1 MIKTIYICDK
11 CGNETEDL
19 KKSQEVVFYDWE
31 DDIYYRKRL
40 CNECEEEIRKL
51 IDNNYMVIDPE
62 ELRK

>member
-11 CGNETEDL
+11 CGIETEDL
-19 KKSQEVVFYDWE
+19 KKSQEVVFYDWVG
-31 DDIYYRKRL
+31 DIYYRKRL
-40 CNECEEEIRKL
+40 CKECEEEILKL

>member
-19 KKSQEVVFYDWE
+19 KKSQEIVFYDWE
-31 DDIYYRKRL
+31 DEIYYRKRL
-40 CNECEEEIRKL
+40 WNEWEEEIRKL
-51 IDNNYMVIDPE
+51 IDNFMVIDQE